1 MLSTS
6 YLNKILKTQQ
16 WECGK
21 RIDTY
26 VKNKM
31 QDFDEVVALEVNIR
45 KWGWHSLSHIFTRI
59 SSLQALA
66 PTFLWTHN
74 NNEAITICDEICNM
88 ERVGMFSPMP
98 WCARFLR
105 LYTFS
110 RGFPLVHPLHGSI
123 KMNCK
128 QWFSKGLNSKQW

>member
-6 YLNKILKTQQ
+6 YSNKILKAQW

-26 VKNKM
+26 VKNNM
-31 QDFDEVVALEVNIR
+31 QDFDGVVALEVNGR
-45 KWGWHSLSHIFTRI
+45 KWGWHPLSHIFTRI
-59 SSLQALA
+59 PSLQALA

-74 NNEAITICDEICNM
+74 NNEAITICDGICNM

-98 WCARFLR
+98 WCARFFR
-105 LYTFS
+105 HYRFS
-110 RGFPLVHPLHGSI
+110 RG
-123 KMNCK
+123 
-128 QWFSKGLNSKQW
+128 